1 MIVRVDKD
9 RCVMAGNC
17 MFKAPNVF
25 TQDDDGFVEFLTTEV
40 TPEDAEG
47 RTMQPEV
54 VPAPPSSS
62 TDVRRTDQRSQQPV
76 QVGRGQTG
84 TAQRLRRSAKWHGRP
99 HRIGLEGRMS
109 RHGDEHLYPGLD
121 PPLGAI
127 SVQETSQTRTRLRQL
142 PALGVS
148 MLTLNH
154 ALLASQLAGHEA
166 ERFAGVA
173 ITASLSGAVYIEAGC
188 LHR

>member
-1 MIVRVDKD
+1 
-9 RCVMAGNC
+9 
-17 MFKAPNVF
+17 
-25 TQDDDGFVEFLTTEV
+25 
-40 TPEDAEG
+40 
-47 RTMQPEV
+47 
-54 VPAPPSSS
+54 
-62 TDVRRTDQRSQQPV
+62 
-76 QVGRGQTG
+76 
-84 TAQRLRRSAKWHGRP
+84 
-99 HRIGLEGRMS
+99 MS

-173 ITASLSGAVYIEAGC
+173 ITASLSGAVYIDECGTRFECSLADEIVASDHFIVTLRVDTWWTASGQQDVGLLIFHHSTSGREAAN
-188 LHR
+188 